1 MTRLNG
7 QLHSSYAD
15 ANRQGGFVSADLS
28 LARVRLKCIKAQAA
42 LQLEMRAVSKQINM
56 EPDVPPSERSS
67 SPQIFSGPLWL
78 LLE

>member
-15 ANRQGGFVSADLS
+15 ANRRGGFASADLS
-28 LARVRLKCIKAQAA
+28 LARVRLKCVKAQAA

-56 EPDVPPSERSS
+56 EPHVPPSERRS

-78 LLE
+78 PVE